1 MLKVIKKTRIHEEVF
16 SQIHELIKQG
26 KLKARDQLPSERELA
41 ETFKVSRTSVREA
54 LRTLESQGL
63 IVSRT
68 GMGNFVVDL
77 PVEALVGP
85 LARLL
90 IDEKKALA
98 DVFELRKLIE
108 PHIAALAAER
118 ATATDVAKLKKIVA
132 KQTEAVSR
140 GETGV
145 EADAELH
152 LCISGATQN
161 QALQKLVSGLMEM
174 LSRSREE
181 SLQTDKRRAWSIAT
195 HRRIVGAIE
204 KHDKSKARGE
214 MLRHIE
220 QVEKSVLL
228 SSRPLKSERQKIK
241 RARGR
246 LYDQVRRGHLTSG
259 DEAGHRAIECAANG
273 GFAAEKWH
281 SNKSR

>member
-26 KLKARDQLPSERELA
+26 RLKARDQLPSERELA

-54 LRTLESQGL
+54 LRALESQGL
-63 IVSRT
+63 VVSRT

-85 LARLL
+85 LARML
-90 IDEKKALA
+90 IDEKTALA

-118 ATATDVAKLKKIVA
+118 ATERDIAQLKKIVA
-132 KQTEAVSR
+132 KQKEAVSR

-145 EADAELH
+145 DADAELH
-152 LCISGATQN
+152 LCISRATQN
-161 QALQKLVSGLMEM
+161 QALQKLVFGLMEM

-181 SLQTDKRRAWSIAT
+181 SLQTLERRKASIEA
-195 HRRIVGAIE
+195 HRKIVQGIE
-204 KHDKSKARGE
+204 RHDQTRARNE
-214 MLRHIE
+214 MLHHIE
-220 QVEKSVLL
+220 QVEGSVLPTIR
-228 SSRPLKSERQKIK
+228 SHKVETKKLKER
-241 RARGR
+241 R
-246 LYDQVRRGHLTSG
+246 VS
-259 DEAGHRAIECAANG
+259 
-273 GFAAEKWH
+273 
-281 SNKSR
+281 

>member
-1 MLKVIKKTRIHEEVF
+1 MLKAIKKTRIHEEVF
-16 SQIHELIKQG
+16 SQIHELIRQG
-26 KLKARDQLPSERELA
+26 RFKARDQLPSERELA

-54 LRTLESQGL
+54 LRALESQGL

-77 PVEALVGP
+77 PVESLVGP

-90 IDEKKALA
+90 IDEKRALA

-118 ATATDVAKLKKIVA
+118 ATEGDVAQLKKIVA
-132 KQTEAVSR
+132 KQTEAVKR

-145 EADAELH
+145 DADAELH
-152 LCISGATQN
+152 LCISRATQN

-181 SLQTDKRRAWSIAT
+181 SLQTNARRKGSIDV
-195 HRRIVGAIE
+195 HRRIVAAIE
-204 KHDKSKARGE
+204 KHDRIRARKA
-214 MLRHIE
+214 MQFHIE
-220 QVEKSVLL
+220 QVEASVL
-228 SSRPLKSERQKIK
+228 SSKGPQNRAVTKSPK
-241 RARGR
+241 RGGFH
-246 LYDQVRRGHLTSG
+246 DQARRGQLSG
-259 DEAGHRAIECAANG
+259 YFPKEPG
-273 GFAAEKWH
+273 
-281 SNKSR
+281 

>member
-1 MLKVIKKTRIHEEVF
+1 MMLHAIKKTRIHEEVF
-16 SQIHELIKQG
+16 GQIHELIKEG
-26 KLKARDQLPSERELA
+26 RFKARDQLPSERELA

-85 LARLL
+85 LARML
-90 IDEKKALA
+90 IDEKNALA
-98 DVFELRKLIE
+98 DVFEMRKLIE

-118 ATATDVAKLKKIVA
+118 ATARDIAQLRRIVA
-132 KQTEAVSR
+132 KQSAAVSR

-152 LCISGATQN
+152 FTIGRATRN

-181 SLQTDKRRAWSIAT
+181 SLQTDERRESSIDA
-195 HRRIVGAIE
+195 HRRIIAAIE
-204 KHDKSKARGE
+204 KHDKARARSE

-220 QVEKSVLL
+220 QVEENVL
-228 SSRPLKSERQKIK
+228 SAHRPAKNTAQNLTKERRI
-241 RARGR
+241 
-246 LYDQVRRGHLTSG
+246 S
-259 DEAGHRAIECAANG
+259 
-273 GFAAEKWH
+273 
-281 SNKSR
+281 

>member
-1 MLKVIKKTRIHEEVF
+1 MLRAIKKTRIHEDVF
-16 SQIHELIKQG
+16 RQIHQLIKAG
-26 KLKARDQLPSERELA
+26 KLRARDQLPSERELA

-54 LRTLESQGL
+54 LRALETQGL

-68 GMGNFVVDL
+68 GAGNFVADL
-77 PVEALVGP
+77 PVESLIGP

-98 DVFELRKLIE
+98 DVFEMRKLIE

-118 ATATDVAKLKKIVA
+118 ATRNDIAQLKKIVA
-132 KQTEAVSR
+132 KQTEAVGR

-152 LCISGATQN
+152 LSISRATRN

-181 SLQTDKRRAWSIAT
+181 SLQTDQRREASIAT
-195 HRRIVGAIE
+195 HRKIVAAIE
-204 KHDKSKARGE
+204 KHDRSKARSE
-214 MLRHIE
+214 MLHHIE
-220 QVEKSVLL
+220 QVEESVL
-228 SSRPLKSERQKIK
+228 SSNRSSKSERRSITRERRQQ
-241 RARGR
+241 
-246 LYDQVRRGHLTSG
+246 DQVRRVPTSTG
-259 DEAGHRAIECAANG
+259 NGSGQSLYREPAARRVRSG
-273 GFAAEKWH
+273 KIIF
-281 SNKSR
+281 

>member
-1 MLKVIKKTRIHEEVF
+1 MLRAIKRIRIHEEVF
-16 SQIHELIKQG
+16 KQIRRLIEEG
-26 KLKARDQLPSERELA
+26 RFRARDQLPSERELA

-54 LRTLESQGL
+54 LRTLETQGL

-68 GMGNFVVDL
+68 GTGNFVADL
-77 PVEALVGP
+77 PVEALIGP

-98 DVFELRKLIE
+98 DMFEMRKLIE

-118 ATATDVAKLKKIVA
+118 ATRNDVAQLKRIVA
-132 KQTEAVSR
+132 KQSAAVSR

-152 LCISGATQN
+152 FFISRTTRN
-161 QALQKLVSGLMEM
+161 HALQKLVSGLMEL

-181 SLQTDKRRAWSIAT
+181 SLQTDNRRATSIAA
-195 HRRIVGAIE
+195 HRRIIAAIAR
-204 KHDKSKARGE
+204 HDKARARAE

-220 QVEKSVLL
+220 QVEESVLSSGRL
-228 SSRPLKSERQKIK
+228 SKNERQNST
-241 RARGR
+241 RDRDVLPDHARIIG
-246 LYDQVRRGHLTSG
+246 
-259 DEAGHRAIECAANG
+259 
-273 GFAAEKWH
+273 
-281 SNKSR
+281 

>member
-1 MLKVIKKTRIHEEVF
+1 MLRAIKKTRIHEEVF
-16 SQIHELIKQG
+16 SQIHELIKEG
-26 KLKARDQLPSERELA
+26 RFKARDQLPSERELA

-85 LARLL
+85 LARML
-90 IDEKKALA
+90 IDEKTALA

-118 ATATDVAKLKKIVA
+118 ATERDIAQLKKIVA
-132 KQTEAVSR
+132 KQKEAVSR

-145 EADAELH
+145 DADAELH
-152 LCISGATQN
+152 LCISRATQN

-174 LSRSREE
+174 LSRTWKSRCRPLSGERHPSILTVK
-181 SLQTDKRRAWSIAT
+181 SLPPLKNMIGSRRAT
-195 HRRIVGAIE
+195 KCNAI
-204 KHDKSKARGE
+204 
-214 MLRHIE
+214 
-220 QVEKSVLL
+220 
-228 SSRPLKSERQKIK
+228 SSRSKPAS
-241 RARGR
+241 
-246 LYDQVRRGHLTSG
+246 
-259 DEAGHRAIECAANG
+259 
-273 GFAAEKWH
+273 
-281 SNKSR
+281 